1 MISHALTIIMNELNK
16 HLVDNY
22 GSTDP
27 QVRLGNLAEGFPSNS
42 GSSNTEKDKLCISV
56 VNIEEEKT
64 LKNLPNHVNDNTTLK
79 ATYENPPVYLNF
91 LILLSATH
99 SSYADAL
106 LVLSRAIRFFQSKK
120 VFTQNDVDPTSITKS
135 VSPNQLDQLESF
147 KLIMDLYS
155 PTLEE
160 INHLWGTLGGK
171 QYPFVVYRLRM
182 LDLKFKAVQSEGG
195 LITEVLSN
203 FSHKKTEVG

>member
-16 HLVDNY
+16 HLVDKY
-22 GSTDP
+22 GSVD
-27 QVRLGNLAEGFPSNS
+27 QQIRLGNPAEGFPSTANN
-42 GSSNTEKDKLCISV
+42 GSSERNMLCLSV

-64 LKNLPNHVNDNTTLK
+64 LKNLPNHVNDNTTLRVVNN
-79 ATYENPPVYLNF
+79 NPLVYLNF

-106 LVLSRAIRFFQSKK
+106 LVLSRAIRFFQAKK
-120 VFTQNDVDPTSITKS
+120 VFTQNNVDPVSIMIS
-135 VSPNQLDQLESF
+135 SPPNQLDRLESF

-171 QYPFVVYRLRM
+171 QYPFVLYKLRM
-182 LDLKFKAVQSEGG
+182 LDLKFKAVQSQ
-195 LITEVLSN
+195 LN
-203 FSHKKTEVG
+203 